1 MDATPGQQKK
11 GYRGLPMEGIVARRY
26 AELRRSGTQIDEWRE
41 QAAQITASVP
51 GGADVLEVAPGPGYL
66 AIELARLGR
75 FRVTGLDISRTFVDI
90 ARENAR
96 QAKVSVDFRLG
107 DAGSMP
113 LADESFDLIICQAAF
128 KNFAQPGRALE
139 EMYRVLRAGGMAIIQ
154 DMSRDASNADI
165 GREVSRMR
173 LGRLS
178 ALTTKWTLRMLRRRA
193 YTIGRFRELAAA
205 SPFGT
210 CDIQAGGIGL
220 DVRLKK
226 L

>member
-1 MDATPGQQKK
+1 MDATSSQQKK
-11 GYRGLPMEGIVARRY
+11 GYKGLPMEGIVARRY
-26 AELRRSGTQIDEWRE
+26 AELRRSGSQIDEWRE
-41 QAAQITASVP
+41 QAAQLTATLP
-51 GGADVLEVAPGPGYL
+51 DGANVLEVAPGPGYF

-90 ARENAR
+90 ASENAR
-96 QAKVSVDFRLG
+96 QAGVSVDFRRG
-107 DAGSMP
+107 DAASML
-113 LADESFDLIICQAAF
+113 LADESFDLIVCQAAF
-128 KNFAQPGRALE
+128 KNFAQPARALE
-139 EMYRVLRAGGMAIIQ
+139 EMYRVLRAGGMAVIQ

-173 LGRLS
+173 LGRVS
-178 ALTTKWTLRMLRRRA
+178 AFTTNWTLRVLRRRA
-193 YTIGRFRELAAA
+193 YTSERFRELAAA

-210 CDIQAGGIGL
+210 CEIQAGGIGL